1 MQLENCIKLSCVIV
15 RMAGK
20 SFFLAFNTKDRPEKN
35 ETSLE
40 SRSSVGKGR
49 RSNLKCSAES

>member
-1 MQLENCIKLSCVIV
+1 MPKTSIFAI
-15 RMAGK
+15 
-20 SFFLAFNTKDRPEKN
+20 SFSLFGPEMGPKDRPEKN

-49 RSNLKCSAES
+49 RSKLKVPA